1 MTEYIIGERQ
11 SGKTTE
17 LIRRSAETG
26 AYILVA
32 NKSTAS
38 LIFKQAKMNDYNI
51 PYPITIDDVLSCT
64 INKSVW
70 SKGILIDELESL
82 VNGGS
87 VTACLSP
94 YKDYSNLQAVTI
106 VRKTELTVKK
116 YIDDSKEA

>member
-1 MTEYIIGERQ
+1 MEKQVNYRFMLEEMNNFMSRIIV
-11 SGKTTE
+11 KLT
-17 LIRRSAETG
+17 
-26 AYILVA
+26 
-32 NKSTAS
+32 
-38 LIFKQAKMNDYNI
+38 D
-51 PYPITIDDVLSCT
+51 
-64 INKSVW
+64 
-70 SKGILIDELESL
+70 DELESL